1 MERDY
6 TSGTDVTG
14 VTFFV
19 GTEIEHTPAYGKR
32 TLFVVGIQEVGEILE
47 LANNNSCTHVYLG
60 ANQSFKLEGEHGT
73 TEEQAGWDA
82 MVKGVTESNNMWV
95 TLDFDIEYLDWINE
109 SGYTENNNFIPMIS
123 VKVPYIEQL
132 GYNACIKID
141 DIDFNATNKG
151 VWTHSVHSLMD
162 RSKFTTWDQYQQD
175 KIIE

>member
-1 MERDY
+1 MRIVQFSFQLEAGQVQVQSLCLAVSEGNPQLRKVL
-6 TSGTDVTG
+6 SK
-14 VTFFV
+14 
-19 GTEIEHTPAYGKR
+19 EPASS
-32 TLFVVGIQEVGEILE
+32 LNI
-47 LANNNSCTHVYLG
+47 
-60 ANQSFKLEGEHGT
+60 
-73 TEEQAGWDA
+73 
-82 MVKGVTESNNMWV
+82 
-95 TLDFDIEYLDWINE
+95 DFDIEYLDWINE